1 MGKQDK
7 GEKKRLE
14 TTQEML
20 EMLERHMNELS
31 VKDGNAAKASAP
43 DEAED
48 EDDQGQESKVRMR
61 IE

>member
-14 TTQEML
+14 TTQEQ